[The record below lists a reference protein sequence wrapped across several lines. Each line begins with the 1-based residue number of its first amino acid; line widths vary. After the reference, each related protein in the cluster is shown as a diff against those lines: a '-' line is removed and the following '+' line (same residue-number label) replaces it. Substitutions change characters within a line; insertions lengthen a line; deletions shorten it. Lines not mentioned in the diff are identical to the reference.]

1 MPFLQCDDFYKCIG
15 VYRRADGLEA
25 DAWGHLKVELEVA
38 VRRVAKLRYGAVTAL
53 EFNRCSDALLGGS
66 IMHYCQ
72 SIYFSF
78 EQFDKVEAVWRR
90 AFARSLL
97 RGRPCS
103 RAELYLD
110 DEHDGNGGGGRTHAW
125 MFGLAALFVSVN
137 KALADVDNRE
147 CLSRSSGENC

>member
-1 MPFLQCDDFYKCIG
+1 MLCGEWLSYVMEPSLRSSSTGALTRC
-15 VYRRADGLEA
+15 L
-25 DAWGHLKVELEVA
+25 A
-38 VRRVAKLRYGAVTAL
+38 VVSCTIV
-53 EFNRCSDALLGGS
+53 
-66 IMHYCQ
+66 

-125 MFGLAALFVSVN
+125 VFGLAALFVSVN
-137 KALADVDNRE
+137 KALADVDDRE